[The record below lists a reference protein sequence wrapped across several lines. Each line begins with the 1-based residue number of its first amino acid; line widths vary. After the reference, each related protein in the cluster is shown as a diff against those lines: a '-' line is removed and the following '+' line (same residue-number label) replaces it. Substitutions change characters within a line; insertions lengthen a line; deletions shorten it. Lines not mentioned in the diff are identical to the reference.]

1 MAYRENDDMCLFYLP
16 YFVTMNNLLIS
27 NAVMNQKI
35 QSQLE
40 YMRMSLFYGIMKM
53 TANRGD
59 RPSFMKDIR
68 G

>member
-1 MAYRENDDMCLFYLP
+1 
-16 YFVTMNNLLIS
+16 MNNLLIS